1 MPCSTSTAASAAPR
15 VTTATET
22 AGRTEETAARATASA
37 ARTTRRTTRRAAQTT
52 RRAASTTRRAAAQ
65 STRRAA
71 KPAAPPITGYDDLT
85 ADEIVAKLPEQ
96 PQTALVAIA
105 AYEQATAKRATV
117 LQRVAALS
125 GPEPAPGYDE
135 LNADDA
141 QKLVTGGSAD
151 ARRRRARLRAPP
163 QGPRE
168 RHRGRHAPRG
178 RLLAPACH
186 TSPETGAPAR
196 GAPAVRL
203 SRPRPGRAAGAAP
216 RPTGRAWPRTR
227 TPRCAPRESG
237 YSGSSELD
245 VTITAGPPL
254 VGREPLGDREAVDV
268 RQAHVEQHDVRAAA
282 RARRRGRTCR
292 RPPRRRP
299 SSRRIRAGRAPW
311 TGRRRDRR
319 R

>member
-1 MPCSTSTAASAAPR
+1 MATTFDTPVAPYAEQVLEASTRAINATAELYTEVLSTQAEATRALLNLYGGLGSAAL
-15 VTTATET
+15 TTATET

-141 QKLVTGGSAD
+141 QKLVTGGSAELAAAVRD
-151 ARRRRARLRAPP
+151 YERRHKDRASVIEAAT
-163 QGPRE
+163 
-168 RHRGRHAPRG
+168 RHAD
-178 RLLAPACH
+178 A
-186 TSPETGAPAR
+186 S
-196 GAPAVRL
+196 
-203 SRPRPGRAAGAAP
+203 
-216 RPTGRAWPRTR
+216 
-227 TPRCAPRESG
+227 
-237 YSGSSELD
+237 
-245 VTITAGPPL
+245 
-254 VGREPLGDREAVDV
+254 
-268 RQAHVEQHDVRAAA
+268 
-282 RARRRGRTCR
+282 
-292 RPPRRRP
+292 
-299 SSRRIRAGRAPW
+299 
-311 TGRRRDRR
+311 
-319 R
+319 

>member
-1 MPCSTSTAASAAPR
+1 MATTFDTPVAPYAEQVLEASTRAINATAELYTEVLSTQAEATRALLDLYGGLGSAAI
-15 VTTATET
+15 TTATET

-141 QKLVTGGSAD
+141 QKLVTGGSAELAAAVRD
-151 ARRRRARLRAPP
+151 YERRHKDRASVIEAAT
-163 QGPRE
+163 
-168 RHRGRHAPRG
+168 RHAD
-178 RLLAPACH
+178 A
-186 TSPETGAPAR
+186 S
-196 GAPAVRL
+196 
-203 SRPRPGRAAGAAP
+203 
-216 RPTGRAWPRTR
+216 
-227 TPRCAPRESG
+227 
-237 YSGSSELD
+237 
-245 VTITAGPPL
+245 
-254 VGREPLGDREAVDV
+254 
-268 RQAHVEQHDVRAAA
+268 
-282 RARRRGRTCR
+282 
-292 RPPRRRP
+292 
-299 SSRRIRAGRAPW
+299 
-311 TGRRRDRR
+311 
-319 R
+319 

>member
-1 MPCSTSTAASAAPR
+1 MATTFDTPVAPYAEQVLEASTRAINATAELYTEVLSTQAEATRALLDLYGGLGSAAL
-15 VTTATET
+15 TTATET

-141 QKLVTGGSAD
+141 QKLVTGGSAELAAAVRD
-151 ARRRRARLRAPP
+151 YERRHKDRASVIEAAT
-163 QGPRE
+163 
-168 RHRGRHAPRG
+168 RHAD
-178 RLLAPACH
+178 A
-186 TSPETGAPAR
+186 S
-196 GAPAVRL
+196 
-203 SRPRPGRAAGAAP
+203 
-216 RPTGRAWPRTR
+216 
-227 TPRCAPRESG
+227 
-237 YSGSSELD
+237 
-245 VTITAGPPL
+245 
-254 VGREPLGDREAVDV
+254 
-268 RQAHVEQHDVRAAA
+268 
-282 RARRRGRTCR
+282 
-292 RPPRRRP
+292 
-299 SSRRIRAGRAPW
+299 
-311 TGRRRDRR
+311 
-319 R
+319 